1 MLEVWYERVTLEIGK
16 TNISVIQRTAGQ
28 LWRHIEISGLD
39 LSEITLNFFVFSSYV
54 FWLSRVQ
61 NMWISR
67 FNKGGPCQVNTIED
81 FGPYLEV
88 PREPLK
94 V

>member
-39 LSEITLNFFVFSSYV
+39 LSEITLNFFVFNY
-54 FWLSRVQ
+54 F
-61 NMWISR
+61 M
-67 FNKGGPCQVNTIED
+67 K
-81 FGPYLEV
+81 YLED
-88 PREPLK
+88 
-94 V
+94 